1 MFAPSAEWLV
11 GASQGTNTMTIF
23 DRVLSTLRRVR
34 APELKGIS
42 PVQTFEDMEACYFA
56 ALNNMALNPLTLQN
70 KRGVLQHL
78 RPAFQ
83 GRELRSI
90 RPWEIGRLVKSIHDL
105 GLHVTSRHAL
115 QELRAMFNVALME
128 GWVDANP
135 ALHVKR
141 LPAPVRR
148 SRLTLEQFTA
158 IHDYSRERMPAWFA
172 IALRLALVTGQR
184 RADLVRLG
192 RGDVRDGHLFVEQ
205 QKTGARVAIPL
216 ALRLD
221 ALNITVAEV
230 VRDCLEYKPLDGEW
244 LLRTGARPHRRLHPQ
259 TVSHRFWLAQQAA
272 APYTG
277 EGTPPTFHEIR
288 SLSARLYRH
297 QGVDTQTLLGHAKAS
312 MTEVYEDDRGL
323 TRHLWKY
330 VLLPSSGD
338 KLAP

>member
-1 MFAPSAEWLV
+1 
-11 GASQGTNTMTIF
+11 MTVF
-23 DRVLSTLRRVR
+23 DRFLSALRGGRARQRVGP
-34 APELKGIS
+34 AA
-42 PVQTFEDMEACYFA
+42 VHTFEELEVLYFA
-56 ALNNMALNPLTLQN
+56 GLDHAPISALTLQN
-70 KRGVLQHL
+70 KRGVFKRL
-78 RPAFQ
+78 RPVFQ

-90 RPWEIGRLVKSIHDL
+90 RPWEIGKVVKGIHDL
-105 GLHVTSRHAL
+105 GFHVTSRRAL
-115 QELRAMFNVALME
+115 HELRALFNVALME

-158 IHDYSRERMPAWFA
+158 IHDYSRMRMPAWFA

-221 ALNITVAEV
+221 ALNISVADV
-230 VRDCLEYKPLDGEW
+230 VRDCIECKPLDGEW
-244 LLRTGARPHRRLHPQ
+244 LLRTGARPHRQLHPQ
-259 TVSHRFWLAQQAA
+259 TVTYRFWLAQKAA
-272 APYTG
+272 APYSG

-288 SLSARLYRH
+288 SLSARLYRM
-297 QGVDTQTLLGHAKAS
+297 QGVDTQTLLGHANAS

-330 VLLPSSGD
+330 VPLPAPSD
-338 KLAP
+338 KLPQ